1 MVQWKEC
8 SRCIYTIIIF
18 LFFFFNVVVEV
29 LFVCLVR
36 NRILILLA
44 LLGK

>member
-1 MVQWKEC
+1 MHLYYNYF
-8 SRCIYTIIIF
+8 SF
-18 LFFFFNVVVEV
+18 LFFFNVVVEV
-29 LFVCLVR
+29 LFACLVR